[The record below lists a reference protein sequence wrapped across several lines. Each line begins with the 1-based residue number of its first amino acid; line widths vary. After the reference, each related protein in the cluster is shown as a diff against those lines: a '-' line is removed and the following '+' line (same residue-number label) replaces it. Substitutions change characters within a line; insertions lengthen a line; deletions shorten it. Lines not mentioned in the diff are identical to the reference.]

1 MRIFKYL
8 FLCFVI
14 VVFCLCFMQRG
25 KLQAES
31 KERKPSDK
39 EVLAVIGKEKIT
51 LGEFNE
57 LIESFPPQ
65 YQNIIR
71 EDKERFLD
79 DVINRKLLY
88 HEALKRKL
96 DKDKDVKKKI
106 RDMTE
111 QILINEV
118 LIKEVKE
125 KVSVSEEEMKQYYES
140 HKDEFQEPEEVRA
153 RHILVDTEEEAKEIA
168 DLISKGSDF
177 STLAKERSK
186 CPSKDRGGDLGFFG
200 RGQMDPEF
208 EKVAFNLKVGE
219 VSGIVK
225 TRFGY
230 HIIKLEEK
238 KPARLKDYST
248 VKNLIRQRLITRKNE
263 ERSNAFIEELRN
275 KSKIIIHKELL
286 K

>member
-1 MRIFKYL
+1 MRILKPLVLYFA
-8 FLCFVI
+8 V
-14 VVFCLCFMQRG
+14 VVFCLCFAMEG
-25 KLQAES
+25 TVEAKS
-31 KERKPSDK
+31 KERRLSDE

-65 YQNIIR
+65 YQDIIR
-71 EDKERFLD
+71 RDKERFLD

-88 HEALKRKL
+88 REALKRKL

-111 QILINEV
+111 QILINEI

-125 KVSVSEEEMKQYYES
+125 KVKVSEEEMKQYYES
-140 HKDEFQEPEEVRA
+140 HKDEFQEPEEIRA

-200 RGQMDPEF
+200 RGRMDPEF

-238 KPARLKDYST
+238 KPARLKDYSA
-248 VKNLIRQRLITRKNE
+248 VKDLIRQRLTTQKNK
-263 ERSNAFIEELRN
+263 ERSDAFIQELRN